1 MQELKQVILDEP
13 TSSFDIAGF
22 TDSDYSSSDFSDDD
36 DSYDLLPDIDQRNIN
51 NPTKIAKY
59 AETIF
64 CIAIKESSSIDLN
77 NFFKVQKELTSDN
90 HETAVK
96 WLFNIQ
102 GQYQMSSN
110 TLFESVYY
118 LNIILSRIPIP
129 HDKLLLFS
137 VTCIWV
143 ASKMEEKTA
152 LTIND
157 MIYMCSNR
165 YKYEDFINCESDIL
179 KALDFKLNFPTAKFF
194 LRRLTDAI
202 DADTYIIEVS
212 NFFCELSLIPL
223 EFINY
228 DPYVIAMASICL
240 GKIAMKE
247 FCPIKRLLAYSHID
261 DIDIVKE
268 CAKILLY
275 KARILMQ
282 NKDHFLYQKFTDEH
296 LNKSI
301 LDMELDENVENNLM
315 NLTI

>member
-110 TLFESVYY
+110 TLSLTKFPLNHEST
-118 LNIILSRIPIP
+118 
-129 HDKLLLFS
+129 LFFKCS
-137 VTCIWV
+137 
-143 ASKMEEKTA
+143 A
-152 LTIND
+152 ND
-157 MIYMCSNR
+157 GFS
-165 YKYEDFINCESDIL
+165 S
-179 KALDFKLNFPTAKFF
+179 FF
-194 LRRLTDAI
+194 LKNNVTVFVPVAPNVPLGSSTI
-202 DADTYIIEVS
+202 LIIS
-212 NFFCELSLIPL
+212 K
-223 EFINY
+223 Y
-228 DPYVIAMASICL
+228 
-240 GKIAMKE
+240 
-247 FCPIKRLLAYSHID
+247 
-261 DIDIVKE
+261 
-268 CAKILLY
+268 
-275 KARILMQ
+275 
-282 NKDHFLYQKFTDEH
+282 
-296 LNKSI
+296 
-301 LDMELDENVENNLM
+301 
-315 NLTI
+315 